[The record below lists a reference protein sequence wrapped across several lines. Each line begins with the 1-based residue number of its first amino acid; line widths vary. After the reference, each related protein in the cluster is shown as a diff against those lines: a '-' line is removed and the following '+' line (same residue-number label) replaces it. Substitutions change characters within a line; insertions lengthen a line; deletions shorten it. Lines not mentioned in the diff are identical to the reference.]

1 MQSNTILFMAYYRIE
16 GGRKLHGEVE
26 ATSGKNSPVALIL
39 ATLLIKGKSSFSN
52 MSHVDEVV
60 KLLRLLET
68 IGVKVTW
75 NGESEVE
82 IDATLPLKMDNID
95 KKLCSAMRISLLFFG
110 ALAARQK
117 QYRVYKS
124 GGCKL
129 GARSIRP
136 HTLALEQFGVQVV
149 SKREYYEVKNA
160 PLKGAYVVMY
170 ESGDTTT
177 ENAIMAAVL
186 ASGHTTLK
194 MASANYQI
202 QDLCHFL
209 VKAGAKIK
217 GIGTTTLEIDGVKAL
232 KPVKNYEIIP
242 DPVDAMAWIALAVT
256 TKSPLTVKNCSLEF
270 LELELEKLRV
280 MGQKFRLINERLQGT
295 GRFRVADIVL
305 EPSTLK
311 ALPDKIYG
319 RPFPGLNI
327 DSLPFFVPIATQA
340 KGQTLVHDWAYENRA
355 LYSLEFQKF
364 GSNVILMDPHRLLVQ
379 GPTKLLANEAMCPP
393 AIRPGMA
400 ILIAMI
406 AAKGKSV
413 LRNVGPIERAY
424 DNLIGRLQHIGVKIE
439 RFD

>member
-1 MQSNTILFMAYYRIE
+1 MPYYRIE
-16 GGRKLHGEVE
+16 GGKKLHGTVE

-39 ATLLIKGKSSFSN
+39 ATLLIKGKTSFAN
-52 MSHVDEVV
+52 MSRVDEVI
-60 KLLRLLET
+60 KLVSLLET
-68 IGVKVTW
+68 IGVKSKW
-75 NGESEVE
+75 KS
-82 IDATLPLKMDNID
+82 DAELELDTTGPLHLDKID
-95 KKLCSAMRISLLFFG
+95 KKMCSAMRISLLFFG
-110 ALAARQK
+110 ALSQREK
-117 QYRVYKS
+117 SYRVYKS

-129 GARSIRP
+129 GARSIKP
-136 HTLALEQFGVQVV
+136 HTLALEQFGVNVV
-149 SKREYYEVKNA
+149 SKDEYYEVHNA

-177 ENAIMAAVL
+177 ENAIMASVL
-186 ASGHTTLK
+186 ASGKTTLK

-232 KPVKNYEIIP
+232 KPVKKYEIIP

-256 TKSPLTVKNCSLEF
+256 TKSHLTVKNCSLEF

-280 MGQKFRLINERLQGT
+280 MGQKFTLTNVRLQGT

-305 EPSTLK
+305 EPSALK
-311 ALPDKIYG
+311 ALADKIYG

-327 DSLPFFVPIATQA
+327 DSLPFFVPIATTA

-364 GSNVILMDPHRLLVQ
+364 GANVILMDPHRLLVQ
-379 GPTKLLANEAMCPP
+379 GPTKLMGNESVCPP

-406 AAKGKSV
+406 AASGTSI

-424 DNLIGRLQHIGVKIE
+424 DNLMGRLQKLGVKIE

>member
-1 MQSNTILFMAYYRIE
+1 MPYYRIE
-16 GGRKLHGEVE
+16 GGKKLHGTVE

-39 ATLLIKGKSSFSN
+39 ATLLIKGKTSFAN
-52 MSHVDEVV
+52 MSHVDEVM
-60 KLLRLLET
+60 KLVSLLET
-68 IGVKVTW
+68 IGVKSKW
-75 NGESEVE
+75 KS
-82 IDATLPLKMDNID
+82 DAELELDTTGPLHLDKID
-95 KKLCSAMRISLLFFG
+95 KKMCSAMRISLLFFG
-110 ALAARQK
+110 ALSQREK
-117 QYRVYKS
+117 TYRVYKS

-129 GARSIRP
+129 GARSIKP
-136 HTLALEQFGVQVV
+136 HTLALEQFGVNVV
-149 SKREYYEVKNA
+149 SKDEYYEVHNA

-177 ENAIMAAVL
+177 ENAIMASVL
-186 ASGHTTLK
+186 ASGKTTLK

-232 KPVKNYEIIP
+232 KPVKKYEIIP

-256 TKSPLTVKNCSLEF
+256 TKSHLTVKNCSLEF

-280 MGQKFRLINERLQGT
+280 MGQKFTLTNVRFQGT

-305 EPSTLK
+305 EPSVLK
-311 ALPDKIYG
+311 ALADKIYG

-327 DSLPFFVPIATQA
+327 DSLPFFVPIATTA

-364 GSNVILMDPHRLLVQ
+364 GANVILMDPHRLLVQ
-379 GPTKLLANEAMCPP
+379 GPTKLLGNESVCPP

-406 AAKGKSV
+406 AASGTSI

-424 DNLIGRLQHIGVKIE
+424 DNLMGRLQKLGVKIE

>member
-1 MQSNTILFMAYYRIE
+1 MAYYRIE
-16 GGRKLHGEVE
+16 GGKKLHGSVE
-26 ATSGKNSPVALIL
+26 ATSGKNSPLALIY
-39 ATLLIKGKSSFSN
+39 ATLLIRGKSSFSN
-52 MSHVDEVV
+52 MSHVDDVI

-68 IGVKVTW
+68 IGVKVEW
-75 NGESEVE
+75 KSDSVVE
-82 IDATLPLKMDNID
+82 IDATLPLKMEKID
-95 KKLCSAMRISLLFFG
+95 QKLCRAMRISLLFFG
-110 ALAARQK
+110 ALAAREK

-129 GARSIRP
+129 GARSIKP
-136 HTLALEQFGVQVV
+136 HTLALEQFGIQVV
-149 SKREYYEVKNA
+149 SKNEYYEVKNS
-160 PLKGAYVVMY
+160 PLKSAYVVMY

-186 ASGHTTLK
+186 ATGKTTLK

-217 GIGTTTLEIDGVKAL
+217 GIGTTTLEIEGVKSL

-305 EPSTLK
+305 EPSSLK
-311 ALPDKIYG
+311 ALTDKIYG

-340 KGQTLVHDWAYENRA
+340 KGQTLIHDWAYENRA

-364 GSNVILMDPHRLLVQ
+364 GANVILMDPHRLLVQ
-379 GPTKLLANEAMCPP
+379 GPTKLVGNESVCPP

-406 AAKGKSV
+406 AAKGKST
-413 LRNVGPIERAY
+413 LRSVGPVERAY
-424 DNLIGRLQHIGVKIE
+424 DNLMERLQSIGVRIE
-439 RFD
+439 RFDA

>member
-1 MQSNTILFMAYYRIE
+1 MPYYRIE
-16 GGRKLHGEVE
+16 GGKKLHGSVE

-52 MSHVDEVV
+52 MSHVDEVI
-60 KLLRLLET
+60 KLVRLLET
-68 IGVKVTW
+68 IGVKAKW
-75 NGESEVE
+75 KSESELE
-82 IDATLPLKMDNID
+82 LDTTGPLKMENID

-110 ALAARQK
+110 ALAAREK
-117 QYRVYKS
+117 NYRVYKS

-129 GARSIRP
+129 GARSIKP
-136 HTLALEQFGVQVV
+136 HTLALEQFGISVV
-149 SKREYYEVKNA
+149 SKSEYYEVHNA
-160 PLKGAYVVMY
+160 PLQSAYIVMY

-177 ENAIMAAVL
+177 ENALMAAVL
-186 ASGHTTLK
+186 ASGKTTLK

-209 VKAGAKIK
+209 IKAGAKIK
-217 GIGTTTLEIDGVKAL
+217 GVGTTTLEIDGVKTL
-232 KPVKNYEIIP
+232 RPVKKYEINP

-256 TKSPLTVKNCSLEF
+256 TKSLLTVKNCSLEF

-280 MGQKFRLINERLQGT
+280 MGQKFKLTNLRLQGT

-305 EPSTLK
+305 EPSVLT

-327 DSLPFFVPIATQA
+327 DALPFFVPIATTA

-364 GSNVILMDPHRLLVQ
+364 GASVILMDPHRLLIQ
-379 GPTKLLANEAMCPP
+379 GPSKLLGNESVCPP

-406 AAKGKSV
+406 AANGKSI

-424 DNLIGRLQHIGVKIE
+424 ENLIERLQKIGVKIE

>member
-1 MQSNTILFMAYYRIE
+1 MPYYRIE
-16 GGRKLHGEVE
+16 GSKKLHGTVE

-39 ATLLIKGKSSFSN
+39 ATLLIYGKSSFAN
-52 MSHVDEVV
+52 MSRVDEVL
-60 KLLRLLET
+60 KLVQLLLT
-68 IGVKVTW
+68 IGVKIEWKSDT
-75 NGESEVE
+75 ELE
-82 IDATLPLKMDNID
+82 IDATSPLRMEKID

-110 ALAARQK
+110 ALAHREK
-117 QYRVYKS
+117 NYRVYKS

-129 GARSIRP
+129 GARSIKP
-136 HTLALEQFGVQVV
+136 HTLALEQFGVNVV
-149 SKREYYEVKNA
+149 SRDQYYEVHNS
-160 PLKGAYVVMY
+160 PLKSAYVVMY

-186 ASGHTTLK
+186 APGNTTLK

-217 GIGTTTLEIDGVKAL
+217 GIGTTTLEITGVKSL
-232 KPVKNYEIIP
+232 KSVKKYEIIP
-242 DPVDAMAWIALAVT
+242 DPVDAMAWIALGVT
-256 TKSPLTVKNCSLEF
+256 TKSSLTVKNCSLDF

-280 MGQKFRLINERLQGT
+280 MGQKFRLTHPRLQGT

-305 EPSTLK
+305 EPSSLT

-364 GSNVILMDPHRLLVQ
+364 GANVILMDPHRLLIQ
-379 GPTKLLANEAMCPP
+379 GPTKLFGNEAVCPP

-406 AAKGKSV
+406 AAHGTSI
-413 LRNVGPIERAY
+413 LRNVLPIERAY
-424 DNLIGRLQHIGVKIE
+424 ENLIERLQKIGVSIE
-439 RFD
+439 RFE

>member
-1 MQSNTILFMAYYRIE
+1 MPYYRIE
-16 GGRKLHGEVE
+16 GGKKLHGSVE

-39 ATLLIKGKSSFSN
+39 ATLLIKGKSSFAN
-52 MSHVDEVV
+52 MSHVDEVI
-60 KLLRLLET
+60 KLVRLLET
-68 IGVKVTW
+68 IGVKAEW
-75 NGESEVE
+75 KSETE
-82 IDATLPLKMDNID
+82 LELDTTGPLHMEKID

-110 ALAARQK
+110 ALAAREK
-117 QYRVYKS
+117 NYRVYKS

-129 GARSIRP
+129 GARSIKP
-136 HTLALEQFGVQVV
+136 HSLALEQFGVNVV
-149 SKREYYEVKNA
+149 SKSEYYEVHNA
-160 PLKGAYVVMY
+160 PLKSAYIVMY

-177 ENAIMAAVL
+177 ENAVMAAVL
-186 ASGHTTLK
+186 ASGKTTLK

-209 VKAGAKIK
+209 IKAGAKIK
-217 GIGTTTLEIDGVKAL
+217 GVGTTTLEIEGVKTL
-232 KPVKNYEIIP
+232 KPVKKYEIIP

-256 TKSPLTVKNCSLEF
+256 TKSALTVKNCSLEF

-280 MGQKFRLINERLQGT
+280 MGQKFTLTNLRLQGT
-295 GRFRVADIVL
+295 GKFRVADIVL
-305 EPSTLK
+305 EPSQLT
-311 ALPDKIYG
+311 ALTDKIYG

-327 DSLPFFVPIATQA
+327 DALPFFVPIATQA

-364 GSNVILMDPHRLLVQ
+364 GANVILMDPHRLLIQ
-379 GPTKLLANEAMCPP
+379 GPSKLLGNESVCPP

-406 AAKGKSV
+406 AANGKSI

-424 DNLIGRLQHIGVKIE
+424 DNLMERLQKLGVKIE

>member
-1 MQSNTILFMAYYRIE
+1 MPYYRIE
-16 GGRKLHGEVE
+16 GGKKLHGSVE

-39 ATLLIKGKSSFSN
+39 STLLIHGKSSFAN
-52 MSHVDEVV
+52 MSHVDEVI
-60 KLLRLLET
+60 KLVRLLET
-68 IGVKVTW
+68 IGVKAEW
-75 NGESEVE
+75 KSESELE
-82 IDATLPLKMDNID
+82 LDTTGPLHMEKID
-95 KKLCSAMRISLLFFG
+95 KKLCCAMRISLLFFG
-110 ALAARQK
+110 ALAAREK
-117 QYRVYKS
+117 NYRVYKS

-129 GARSIRP
+129 GARSIKP
-136 HTLALEQFGVQVV
+136 HSLALEQFGVNVV
-149 SKREYYEVKNA
+149 SKSEYYEVHNA
-160 PLKGAYVVMY
+160 PLKSAYVVMY

-177 ENAIMAAVL
+177 ENAVMAAVL
-186 ASGHTTLK
+186 APGKTTLK

-209 VKAGAKIK
+209 IKAGAKIK
-217 GIGTTTLEIDGVKAL
+217 GVGTTTLEIEGVKTL
-232 KPVKNYEIIP
+232 KPVKKYDIIP

-256 TKSPLTVKNCSLEF
+256 TKSALTVKNCSLEF

-280 MGQKFRLINERLQGT
+280 MGQKFKLTNVRLQGT
-295 GRFRVADIVL
+295 GKFRVADIVL
-305 EPSTLK
+305 EPSSLT
-311 ALPDKIYG
+311 ALTDKIYG

-327 DSLPFFVPIATQA
+327 DALPFFVPIATQA

-364 GSNVILMDPHRLLVQ
+364 GANIILMDPHRLLIQ
-379 GPTKLLANEAMCPP
+379 GPSKLVGNESVCPP

-406 AAKGKSV
+406 AASGKSI

-424 DNLIGRLQHIGVKIE
+424 DNLMERLQKLGVKIE

>member
-1 MQSNTILFMAYYRIE
+1 MPYYRIE
-16 GGRKLHGEVE
+16 GGTKLHGSVE

-39 ATLLIKGKSSFSN
+39 ATLLIKGKSSFAN
-52 MSHVDEVV
+52 MSHVDEVI
-60 KLLRLLET
+60 KLVRLLET
-68 IGVKVTW
+68 IGVKAEW
-75 NGESEVE
+75 KSETE
-82 IDATLPLKMDNID
+82 LELDTTGPLHMEKID
-95 KKLCSAMRISLLFFG
+95 KKLCCAMRISLLFFG
-110 ALAARQK
+110 ALAAREK
-117 QYRVYKS
+117 NYRVYKS

-129 GARSIRP
+129 GARSIKP
-136 HTLALEQFGVQVV
+136 HSLALEQFGVNVV
-149 SKREYYEVKNA
+149 SKSEYYEVHNA
-160 PLKGAYVVMY
+160 PLKSAYVVMY

-177 ENAIMAAVL
+177 ENAVMAAVL
-186 ASGHTTLK
+186 APGKTTLK

-209 VKAGAKIK
+209 LKAGAKIK
-217 GIGTTTLEIDGVKAL
+217 GVGTTTLEIEGVKTL
-232 KPVKNYEIIP
+232 KPVKKYEIIP

-256 TKSPLTVKNCSLEF
+256 TKSALTVKNCSLEF

-280 MGQKFRLINERLQGT
+280 MGQKFKLTNVRLQGT
-295 GRFRVADIVL
+295 GKFRVADIVL
-305 EPSTLK
+305 EPSNLT
-311 ALPDKIYG
+311 ALTDKIYG

-327 DSLPFFVPIATQA
+327 DALPFFVPIATQA

-364 GSNVILMDPHRLLVQ
+364 GANVILMDPHRLLVQ
-379 GPTKLLANEAMCPP
+379 GPSKLVGNESVCPP

-406 AAKGKSV
+406 AASGKSI

-424 DNLIGRLQHIGVKIE
+424 DNLMERLQNLGVKIE

>member
-1 MQSNTILFMAYYRIE
+1 MPNYRVE
-16 GGRKLHGEVE
+16 GGKKLHGSVE
-26 ATSGKNSPVALIL
+26 ATSGKNSTIALIL
-39 ATLLIKGKSSFSN
+39 ATLLIKGKSSFAN
-52 MSHVDEVV
+52 MSRVDEVL
-60 KLLRLLET
+60 KLIQLLET
-68 IGVKVTW
+68 IGVKAKW
-75 NGESEVE
+75 NSNTELELDSTG
-82 IDATLPLKMDNID
+82 PLKMEQID
-95 KKLCSAMRISLLFFG
+95 KKLCCAMRISLLFFG
-110 ALAARQK
+110 ALAAREK
-117 QYRVYKS
+117 NYRVYKS

-129 GARSIRP
+129 GARSIKP
-136 HTLALEQFGVQVV
+136 HSLALEQFGVNIV
-149 SKREYYEVKNA
+149 SKSEYYEVHNA
-160 PLKGAYVVMY
+160 PLKSAYVVMY

-177 ENAIMAAVL
+177 ENALMAAVL
-186 ASGHTTLK
+186 APGHTTLK

-209 VKAGAKIK
+209 LKAGAKIK
-217 GIGTTTLEIDGVKAL
+217 GVGTTTLEIDGVTSL

-256 TKSPLTVKNCSLEF
+256 TKSALTVKNCSLEF

-280 MGQKFRLINERLQGT
+280 MGQKFKLTNIRLQGT

-305 EPSTLK
+305 EPSNLT
-311 ALPDKIYG
+311 ALTDKIYG

-327 DSLPFFVPIATQA
+327 DNLPFFVPIATQA

-364 GSNVILMDPHRLLVQ
+364 AASVILMDPHRLLIQ
-379 GPTKLLANEAMCPP
+379 GPTKLLANEAVCPP

-406 AAKGKSV
+406 AAKGKSI
-413 LRNVGPIERAY
+413 LRNVSPIERAY
-424 DNLIGRLQHIGVKIE
+424 ENLIERLQKLGVKIE

>member
-1 MQSNTILFMAYYRIE
+1 MSNYRIE
-16 GGRKLHGEVE
+16 GGKKLRGTVE

-39 ATLLIKGKSSFSN
+39 ATLLIRGKSSFAN
-52 MSHVDEVV
+52 MSHVDEVI
-60 KLLRLLET
+60 KLVRLLET
-68 IGVKVTW
+68 IGVKAKW
-75 NGESEVE
+75 NNETELELDTTG
-82 IDATLPLKMDNID
+82 PLHMDHID

-110 ALAARQK
+110 ALAHREK
-117 QYRVYKS
+117 NYRVYKS

-129 GARSIRP
+129 GARSIKP
-136 HTLALEQFGVQVV
+136 HTLALEQFGISVV
-149 SKREYYEVKNA
+149 SRDQYYEVKNA
-160 PLKGAYVVMY
+160 PLKSAYVVMY

-177 ENAIMAAVL
+177 ENALMAAVL
-186 ASGHTTLK
+186 APGKTTLK

-209 VKAGAKIK
+209 IKAGAKIK
-217 GIGTTTLEIDGVKAL
+217 GVGTTTLEIEGVKTL
-232 KPVKNYEIIP
+232 KPVKKYEIGP

-256 TKSPLTVKNCSLEF
+256 TKSNLTVKNCSLEF

-280 MGQKFRLINERLQGT
+280 MGQKFKLTNERLQGT
-295 GRFRVADIVL
+295 GKFHVADIVM
-305 EPSTLK
+305 EPSPLK

-327 DSLPFFVPIATQA
+327 DSLPFFVPIATTA

-364 GSNVILMDPHRLLVQ
+364 GASVILMDPHRLLVQ
-379 GPTKLLANEAMCPP
+379 GPTKLMANEAVCPP

-406 AAKGKSV
+406 AANGKSI
-413 LRNVGPIERAY
+413 LRNVSPIERAY
-424 DNLIGRLQHIGVKIE
+424 ENLMERLQKLGVKIE
-439 RFD
+439 RFE